1 MRSPPAGLLLLAAT
15 SAAGLASLAAG
26 QDFAAGICLTLILVA
41 SLALLWLRGR
51 KAQPSEDRRRR
62 RAW

>member
-1 MRSPPAGLLLLAAT
+1 MKSPPAGLLLLAAT
-15 SAAGLASLAAG
+15 SAGGLVGLIAGEEL
-26 QDFAAGICLTLILVA
+26 AAGICLVLILVA

-51 KAQPSEDRRRR
+51 QARPPEDRRRR